1 MAKEK
6 KDYINREISWLSFN
20 ERVLQEGEDPTVP
33 LLERLK
39 FLGIFSNNLDE
50 FFRVRV
56 ATQLRL
62 MQLDKGIKQYVTD
75 KPKKVVQKIKRI
87 VEGFQQRFDTVFAKI
102 VAELKQQNIFIVNEQ
117 ELSSEQE
124 AYVRDLFRKSI
135 APSIAPIMVSRLEV
149 FPELTDRSIYLAIKM
164 WVESDE
170 KEQQEKEQPNAQ
182 EYALVEIP
190 TNDHSRFVR
199 LPDVGEKKYI
209 ILLDDVIRFCLN
221 QVFDILPYNK
231 FEAYTIKITRDAEL
245 DVDNDIAES
254 LLEKISKGL
263 RNRTKGQP
271 VRFVYDSAIA
281 PDLLQF
287 IIDKM
292 GLDAEDNLLAGAR
305 YHNFRDFISFPHLG
319 CMSLVNEPL
328 PPIPCERLERA
339 PSILAEVA
347 KKDVSLH
354 YPYHS
359 FSYYTRM
366 LREAAIDPQVTSI
379 KITLYRVATESKVVK
394 ALMNAAYNGKSV
406 TVVIELMARFDE
418 GANIYWSKRME
429 EAGVKVIFGIYGLK
443 VHNKQTLITREENG
457 KLVNYATVSTGNF
470 HEGNANLYTDINI
483 FTADKRITSE
493 VEKVFSFL
501 EYNYK
506 TFNYRYL
513 WVSPLSMRRKLY
525 MHIDTEIAN
534 ARKKLPAYIH
544 CKINN
549 IVDLD
554 VIRKLYQASN
564 AGVKIK
570 LMVRGICSLVP
581 GVPEQSEN
589 IEVVSVVD
597 RFLEHSRFF
606 IFCNN
611 NHPKYFI
618 SSADWMTRN
627 LDHRVE
633 VAIPILDSDIQ
644 AEVRAVFDAG
654 FKDNVKGRVID
665 EKQTNAS
672 RNSVGKKPFRSQIE
686 LYNHYLK
693 EYKKSL
699 KD

>member
-1 MAKEK
+1 MAKQKE
-6 KDYINREISWLSFN
+6 YINREISWLSFN
-20 ERVLQEGEDPTVP
+20 ERVLQEAENPNVP

-62 MQLDKGIKQYVTD
+62 MQLDKGIRQLVAE
-75 KPKKVVQKIKRI
+75 KPKKVVQRIQRI
-87 VEGFQQRFDTVFAKI
+87 VQDFQQRFDGVFAQI
-102 VAELKQQNIFIVNEQ
+102 LDELKAKGIFIVNESQ
-117 ELSSEQE
+117 LGDEHQAFVAEYFKQQ
-124 AYVRDLFRKSI
+124 I
-135 APSIAPIMVSRLEV
+135 APSIAPVMISRLDE
-149 FPELTDRSIYLAIKM
+149 FPEIRDRSIYLAVKLSKADNPE
-164 WVESDE
+164 VF
-170 KEQQEKEQPNAQ
+170 
-182 EYALVEIP
+182 EYSLIEIP
-190 TNDHSRFVR
+190 TSDLERFVR
-199 LPDVGEKKYI
+199 LPNYDGKIYI

-221 QVFDILPYNK
+221 QVFSILPYDT

-263 RNRTKGQP
+263 KNRTKGQP

-287 IIDKM
+287 IIQRM
-292 GLDAEDNLLAGAR
+292 NLDGNDNLMAGSR
-305 YHNFRDFISFPHLG
+305 YHNFKDFVSFPRLG
-319 CMSLVNEPL
+319 SEELINKPL
-328 PPIPCERLERA
+328 HPIPIQRLET
-339 PSILAEVA
+339 STSVLEEVA
-347 KKDVSLH
+347 KKDISLH

-366 LREAAIDPQVTSI
+366 LREAAIDPDVTSI
-379 KITLYRVATESKVVK
+379 KITLYRVATESKVVR
-394 ALMNAAYNGKSV
+394 ALMNAAQNGKSV
-406 TVVIELMARFDE
+406 TVVIELLARFDE

-429 EAGVKVIFGIYGLK
+429 EVGIKVIFGIYGLK
-443 VHNKQTLITREENG
+443 VHNKQTLITREEKG
-457 KLVNYATVSTGNF
+457 KLMRYATISTGNF

-483 FTADKRITSE
+483 LTADKRITNE

-513 WVSPLSMRRKLY
+513 WVSPVSMRRKLY

-564 AGVKIK
+564 AGVSIK

-581 GVPEQSEN
+581 GVEGQSEN

-597 RFLEHSRFF
+597 RYLEHSRFF

-611 NHPKYFI
+611 NNPKYYI

-627 LDHRVE
+627 LDYRVE
-633 VAIPILDSDIQ
+633 VAAPVFDPDIQ
-644 AEVRAVFDAG
+644 KELRQVFDAG
-654 FKDNVKGRVID
+654 FKDNVKARVVD
-665 EKQTNAS
+665 GSLSNKYKRKDKQ
-672 RNSVGKKPFRSQIE
+672 KDYQSQIE
-686 LYNHYLK
+686 LYKYYQRL
-693 EYKKSL
+693 YKK
-699 KD
+699 DTNP

>member
-1 MAKEK
+1 MAKE

-20 ERVLQEGEDPTVP
+20 ERVLQEAENPSVP

-62 MQLDKGIKQYVTD
+62 MQLDKGIRQLVAE
-75 KPKKVVQKIKRI
+75 KPKKVVQKLKKI
-87 VEGFQQRFDTVFAKI
+87 VQDFQLRFDGVFAQI
-102 VAELKQQNIFIVNEQ
+102 LEELKEKNINIVNETQ
-117 ELSSEQE
+117 LSDEHKV
-124 AYVRDLFRKSI
+124 YVAEYFKQQI
-135 APSIAPIMVSRLEV
+135 APSIAPIMISQLDE
-149 FPELTDRSIYLAIKM
+149 FPEIRDRCIYLAVKLSKSTNP
-164 WVESDE
+164 E
-170 KEQQEKEQPNAQ
+170 AF
-182 EYALVEIP
+182 EYSLVEIP
-190 TNDHSRFVR
+190 TSDHSRFVH
-199 LPDVGEKKYI
+199 LPNYDGKIFI

-221 QVFDILPYNK
+221 QVFSILPYDTY
-231 FEAYTIKITRDAEL
+231 EAYTIKITRDAEL

-263 RNRTKGQP
+263 KNRTKGQP

-287 IIDKM
+287 ITQKM
-292 GLDAEDNLLAGAR
+292 NLDEDDNLLAGSR
-305 YHNFRDFISFPHLG
+305 YHNFKDFISFPRVG
-319 CMSLVNEPL
+319 ADDLVNKAL
-328 PPIPCERLERA
+328 HPIPIPRLEN
-339 PSILAEVA
+339 STCILDEIA
-347 KKDVSLH
+347 KKDISLH

-359 FSYYTRM
+359 FSYYIRM
-366 LREAAIDPQVTSI
+366 LREAAIDPNVTSI
-379 KITLYRVATESKVVK
+379 KITLYRVATESKVVR
-394 ALMNAAYNGKSV
+394 ALMNAAQNGKSV
-406 TVVIELMARFDE
+406 TVVIELLARFDE

-429 EAGVKVIFGIYGLK
+429 EVGIKVIFGIYGLK
-443 VHNKQTLITREENG
+443 VHNKQTLITREEKG
-457 KLVNYATVSTGNF
+457 KLMHYATISTGNF

-483 FTADKRITSE
+483 FTADKRITNE
-493 VEKVFSFL
+493 VEKVFTFL
-501 EYNYK
+501 EFNYK

-513 WVSPLSMRRKLY
+513 WVSPVSMRRKLY

-581 GVPEQSEN
+581 GVPGQSEN
-589 IEVVSVVD
+589 IEAVSVVD
-597 RFLEHSRFF
+597 RYLEHSRFF

-611 NHPKYFI
+611 NNPKYYI

-627 LDHRVE
+627 LDYRVE
-633 VAIPILDSDIQ
+633 VAAPVLDPDIQ
-644 AEVRAVFDAG
+644 KELRQIFDAG
-654 FKDNVKGRVID
+654 FKDNVKARIVDGTLSNTYKRK
-665 EKQTNAS
+665 EKQ
-672 RNSVGKKPFRSQIE
+672 KDYQSQIE
-686 LYNHYLK
+686 LYKYYQRQH
-693 EYKKSL
+693 KK
-699 KD
+699 DADQ

>member
-1 MAKEK
+1 MAKQR
-6 KDYINREISWLSFN
+6 DYINREISWLSFN
-20 ERVLQEGEDPTVP
+20 ERVLQEAENPNVP

-62 MQLDKGIKQYVTD
+62 MQLDKGIRQLVGE

-87 VEGFQQRFDTVFAKI
+87 VQDFQQRFDGIFAQI
-102 VAELKQQNIFIVNEQ
+102 VEELKAKDIFIVNETQ
-117 ELSSEQE
+117 LCNDHQVYVE
-124 AYVRDLFRKSI
+124 AFFKQQI
-135 APSIAPIMVSRLEV
+135 APSIAPIMVSWLDE
-149 FPELTDRSIYLAIKM
+149 FPELKDRCIYLAVKLSKYDVPEEFEFAII
-164 WVESDE
+164 
-170 KEQQEKEQPNAQ
+170 
-182 EYALVEIP
+182 EIP
-190 TNDHSRFVR
+190 TNDHSRFIQ
-199 LPDVGEKKYI
+199 LPKHDNKYYI
-209 ILLDDVIRFCLN
+209 ILLDDVIRFCLG
-221 QVFDILPYNK
+221 QVFSILPYDT

-254 LLEKISKGL
+254 LLEKIAKGL
-263 RNRTKGQP
+263 KNRTKGQP

-287 IIDKM
+287 IIQRMD
-292 GLDAEDNLLAGAR
+292 LDEADNLLAGSR
-305 YHNFRDFISFPHLG
+305 YHNFKDFITFPKLG
-319 CMSLVNEPL
+319 SAELVNKPL
-328 PPIPCERLERA
+328 HSLPISKLENA
-339 PSILAEVA
+339 TSILEEIA
-347 KKDVSLH
+347 KKDFSLH

-366 LREAAIDPQVTSI
+366 LREAAIDPDVTSI
-379 KITLYRVATESKVVK
+379 KITLYRVATESKVVR
-394 ALMNAAYNGKSV
+394 ALMNAAQNGKSV
-406 TVVIELMARFDE
+406 TVVIELLARFDE

-429 EAGVKVIFGIYGLK
+429 EVGIKVIFGIYGLK
-443 VHNKQTLITREENG
+443 VHNKQTLITREEKG
-457 KLVNYATVSTGNF
+457 RLVRYATISTGNF

-483 FTADKRITSE
+483 FTADNRITNE

-513 WVSPLSMRRKLY
+513 WVSPVSMRRKLY
-525 MHIDTEIAN
+525 LHIDNEIAN

-564 AGVKIK
+564 AGVEIK

-581 GVPEQSEN
+581 GVPGQSEN

-597 RFLEHSRFF
+597 RYLEHSRFF

-611 NHPKYFI
+611 NSPKYYI

-627 LDHRVE
+627 LDYRVE
-633 VAIPILDSDIQ
+633 VAAPVFDPDIQ
-644 AEVRAVFDAG
+644 KEIRQIFNAG
-654 FKDNVKGRVID
+654 FKDNVKARVVD
-665 EKQTNAS
+665 GELTNTF
-672 RNSVGKKPFRSQIE
+672 KRSDNQKDYQSQVE
-686 LYNHYLK
+686 LYKYYQK
-693 EYKKSL
+693 QSRSS
-699 KD
+699 